1 MNQDRRN
8 PSALSPEVH
17 QVARGSVLNIVSMI
31 LGAVL
36 GFLLTVVVSRWLQP
50 TNAGALFELI
60 AIFSILSYTLMLG
73 ADTGLT
79 RWISRAR
86 AIGGIKQVRLILVIA
101 IGPILIVGTV
111 AAGIMWIEAPAI
123 AHTLLRGM
131 GTPEAVRDIRIIAPL
146 IPLGAIS
153 ASILAALRAYGLM
166 WPYLAI
172 EGLGKPIARMG
183 LVLVALY
190 LGLRLTGVVVAWSLP
205 VAGGLIAACLILARV
220 ITAESALAR
229 HSRQPA
235 QVPARR
241 DRRFWSPGTRG
252 RRNPKPGRHR
262 GASPEEFSSAPRL
275 AGEFWRF
282 AGPRGFAGTFQIVVV
297 WLDILLVGAVLSRYA
312 AGVYGAVSKLAMVG
326 NFALEGTRMTIGP
339 QLSALLARGEN
350 RRTQELYQSA
360 TRWLIMAVWPMY
372 VLFAIFPTVVL
383 GIFGHRYTV
392 GAASLVVLSV
402 AMLVSLGTG
411 NVSVVLLM
419 GGKSSWNAM
428 NTLFA
433 LAINIVLNLTLMPHI
448 GILGAAIAWAA
459 SIVADNVAAV
469 IEVWLLL
476 HMRPFG
482 PGYALVAASTVACF
496 ALAGFGAREL
506 MGQNLAALAVAT
518 ATGLAAF
525 VIVAYWQRARLQLSE
540 LAAALMPGRPAPTA
554 AASHREAAQPSATHS

>member
-1 MNQDRRN
+1 
-8 PSALSPEVH
+8 
-17 QVARGSVLNIVSMI
+17 MI

-36 GFLLTVVVSRWLQP
+36 GFLLTVVVSRWMGP
-50 TNAGALFELI
+50 SNAGALFELM

-86 AIGGIKQVRLILVIA
+86 AIGGINQVRLILVIA
-101 IGPILIVGTV
+101 LGPILLAGIV

-123 AHTLLRGM
+123 AHSLLHGM
-131 GTPEAVRDIRIIAPL
+131 VTSEAVTDVRIVAPL
-146 IPLGAIS
+146 VPLGAMS
-153 ASILAALRAYGLM
+153 ACILAALRAYGLM

-183 LVLVALY
+183 LVLAALY
-190 LGLRLTGVVVAWSLP
+190 LGLGLTGVVVGWSVP
-205 VAGGLIAACLILARV
+205 VAVGLVVACLILARV

-229 HSRQPA
+229 HSRQA
-235 QVPARR
+235 RQVPARR
-241 DRRFWSPGTRG
+241 DGQFWSLGTAS

-262 GASPEEFSSAPRL
+262 SASPEDVSRAPRL

-392 GAASLVVLSV
+392 GAPSLVVLSV

-428 NTLFA
+428 NTMFA
-433 LAINIVLNLTLMPHI
+433 LAINIALNLTLMPHI

-459 SIVADNVAAV
+459 SIVFDNVAAV

-482 PGYALVAASTVACF
+482 PGYGLVVTATAGCF
-496 ALAGFGAREL
+496 ALAGFAAREL
-506 MGQNLAALAVAT
+506 MGQNLPALAVAT
-518 ATGLAAF
+518 VAGLTAF
-525 VIVAYWQRARLQLSE
+525 VILAYQQRARLQLSE
-540 LAAALMPGRPAPTA
+540 LAAALLSGRPAPPG
-554 AASHREAAQPSATHS
+554 AASHRKAA